1 MTSDDTA
8 ARRPKTQDNARAK
21 QQGRENS
28 AGAWALDFVGL
39 FNILCDIGLIA
50 AASGLL
56 FVGTSFVSLIGINI
70 FDQATGRPLVRPLA
84 KARLRDD
91 DLPHVLVQ
99 IPVFNE
105 PAVVAGCLR
114 AAAALDWP
122 RGKLHIQLLDDST
135 DETASLA
142 APVVF
147 ELNRQGFDVLHL
159 RRAGRRGYKAGALAA
174 GLAQSDAPYV
184 AILDADFRPPANWLR
199 EVVPALIADTSASF
213 IQSRCEFANYQTNW
227 LTRAQGLMFDAHFVI
242 EQAARF
248 RAGWLFQFNG
258 TGAVWRRVA
267 IEAAGGWS
275 GDSLCEDL
283 DLTVRAEIAGWH
295 GLFAMDPPVP
305 GLVPDQVGHWRVQ
318 QRRWSNGFVQVA
330 RKLLGELWTADW
342 TVWRKVSATSLILIQ
357 MFYPCVALG
366 TLSLALT
373 AIVRGG
379 DMAFY
384 QPVMAAAAAIILT
397 IGVGLTLM
405 PYLILRRGLLW
416 RYFATLASLV
426 PLMIYVSLSNA
437 PSILK
442 TVLGANDSWKRTPK
456 TRHDSDVLP
465 AADQFNEAS

>member
-1 MTSDDTA
+1 MDV
-8 ARRPKTQDNARAK
+8 
-21 QQGRENS
+21 
-28 AGAWALDFVGL
+28 VGL
-39 FNILCDIGLIA
+39 FNALCDIGLIA
-50 AASGLL
+50 ATSGLV
-56 FVGTSFVSLIGINI
+56 FVGAGFVILIGINI
-70 FDQATGRPLVRPLA
+70 FDYATGRLPGKPLA

-105 PAVVAGCLR
+105 PAVVADCLR
-114 AAAALDWP
+114 SAAALDWP

-135 DETASLA
+135 DETPALA

-147 ELNRQGFDVLHL
+147 ELSRRGFDIMHL
-159 RRAGRRGYKAGALAA
+159 RRVARRGYKAGALAA
-174 GLAQSDAPYV
+174 GLAQSRAPFV
-184 AILDADFRPPANWLR
+184 AILDADFRPPANWLS
-199 EVVPALIADTSASF
+199 EVVPALIADPDASF
-213 IQSRCEFANYQTNW
+213 VQSRCEFANYRTNW
-227 LTRAQGLMFDAHFVI
+227 LTRAQGLMFDAHFVM

-258 TGAVWRRVA
+258 TGAVWRREA

-295 GLFAMDPPVP
+295 GLFAMNPPVP

-342 TVWRKVSATSLILIQ
+342 RISRKISASFLILIQ
-357 MFYPCVALG
+357 LFYPCVALG
-366 TLSLALT
+366 SLSLALI
-373 AIVRGG
+373 AIARSG

-384 QPVMAAAAAIILT
+384 QPLMAIAAAVILF

-405 PYLILRRGLLW
+405 PYLILRRGPLW

-426 PLMIYVSLSNA
+426 PLLIYVSLSNA
-437 PSILK
+437 PSILR
-442 TVLGANDSWKRTPK
+442 TVLGGDESWRRTPK
-456 TRHDSDVLP
+456 ARHAADVLP
-465 AADQFNEAS
+465 EADRFNEAS

>member
-1 MTSDDTA
+1 
-8 ARRPKTQDNARAK
+8 
-21 QQGRENS
+21 
-28 AGAWALDFVGL
+28 LDFAGL
-39 FNILCDIGLIA
+39 LNLLCDAGLIA
-50 AASGLL
+50 AVGGLL
-56 FVGTSFVSLIGINI
+56 FVGVGFLILIGISI
-70 FDQATGRPLVRPLA
+70 FDHATGRPLAKPLA

-91 DLPHVLVQ
+91 DFPHVLVQ

-105 PAVVAGCLR
+105 PAMVAGCLR
-114 AAAALDWP
+114 AATTLDWP
-122 RGKLHIQLLDDST
+122 RDKLHIQLLDDST

-174 GLAQSDAPYV
+174 GLAQSDAPYI
-184 AILDADFRPPANWLR
+184 AILDADFRPAENWLR
-199 EVVPALIADTSASF
+199 EVVPALIADNAASF
-213 IQSRCEFANYQTNW
+213 VQSRCEFANYRTNW
-227 LTRAQGLMFDAHFVI
+227 LTRAQGLMFDAHFVM

-258 TGAVWRRVA
+258 TGAVWRRSA

-318 QRRWSNGFVQVA
+318 QRRWSTGFVQVA
-330 RKLLGELWTADW
+330 RKLLGELWTSDW
-342 TVWRKVSATSLILIQ
+342 MVWRKVSATFLILIQ
-357 MFYPCVALG
+357 TFYPCVALG
-366 TLSLALT
+366 SISMGLI

-379 DMAFY
+379 DMALY
-384 QPVMAAAAAIILT
+384 QPAIAAAAASTLV

-405 PYLILRRGLLW
+405 PYLILRRGPLW
-416 RYFATLASLV
+416 RYFATLASLL

-437 PSILK
+437 PSIMM
-442 TVLGANDSWKRTPK
+442 TVLGGAESWKRTPK
-456 TRHDSDVLP
+456 TRHVSDVLP
-465 AADQFNEAS
+465 AADGLNEAS